1 MKRIVIAALLTTG
14 VLAMTSCRKDPV
26 KNLEGDEGLIYITKH
41 SDSVNFG
48 TFRTFSIA
56 DSVAVISNNQLE
68 GKVRT
73 NVDAAYIDAVK
84 NQLVQRGYTQVGREQ
99 NPDLGVAIS
108 RIYNTSTGLFDY
120 GAYWDPYYGSYWDPY
135 YWGYGGYGYYFP
147 SYYVG
152 TYSITEGAMSV
163 DIFNLRD
170 AKQTNKISSV
180 WNGLVRGSSVF
191 NVQTAGNGVKA
202 LFDQSTYF
210 SVSN

>member
-1 MKRIVIAALLTTG
+1 MKRIVIAALVTTG
-14 VLAMTSCRKDPV
+14 VLAMTGCRKDPV

-73 NVDAAYIDAVK
+73 DVDAAYINAVK
-84 NQLVQRGYTQVGREQ
+84 DQLVQRGYTLVGRDQ
-99 NPDLGVAIS
+99 DPDLGVNIS

-120 GAYWDPYYGSYWDPY
+120 GAYWDPFYGSYWDPF

-147 SYYVG
+147 SYFVG
-152 TYSITEGAMSV
+152 TYSITEGAMSI

-170 AKQTNKISSV
+170 AKQTNRISSV

-210 SVSN
+210 STSN